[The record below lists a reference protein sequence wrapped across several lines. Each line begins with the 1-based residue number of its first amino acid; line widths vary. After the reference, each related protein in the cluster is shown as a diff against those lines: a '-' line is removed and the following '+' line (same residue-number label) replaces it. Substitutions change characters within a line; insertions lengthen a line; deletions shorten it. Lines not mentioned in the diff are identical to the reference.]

1 MNPVL
6 ASSLVSVGKSFI
18 EQLKTPSPTQ
28 YKMGNKTFSAELEN
42 VTSATQIKQSTN
54 SLRKDLMQDPAIQS
68 FLSKNAGNE
77 IYFQK
82 RADGS
87 SQILSSSGDT
97 ITIGRDSPTNT
108 LIHKYFD
115 QCVLEGVCQSA
126 HRPNTVLLKE

>member
-6 ASSLVSVGKSFI
+6 ASSLVNVGKSLI
-18 EQLKTPSPTQ
+18 DQLSIPSPTH
-28 YKMGNKTFSAELEN
+28 YKEGNKTFSAELET
-42 VTSATQIKQSTN
+42 VTSATQINQSTH
-54 SLRKDLMQDPAIQS
+54 SLRQDLMQDPAVQS
-68 FLSKNAGNE
+68 FLSNNAGNE

-108 LIHKYFD
+108 LIHQYFD
-115 QCVLEGVCQSA
+115 QCVREGVCQSA
-126 HRPNTVLLKE
+126 HRPGTVLLKE

>member
-6 ASSLVSVGKSFI
+6 ASSLVNVGKSLI
-18 EQLKTPSPTQ
+18 DQLSIPSPTH
-28 YKMGNKTFSAELEN
+28 YKEGNKTFSAELET
-42 VTSATQIKQSTN
+42 VSSATQINQSTH
-54 SLRKDLMQDPAIQS
+54 SLRQDLMQDPAVQS
-68 FLSKNAGNE
+68 FLSNNAGNE

-87 SQILSSSGDT
+87 SQLLSSSGDT

-126 HRPNTVLLKE
+126 QRPNTVLLKE

>member
-6 ASSLVSVGKSFI
+6 ASSLVNVGKSFI
-18 EQLKTPSPTQ
+18 EQLTTPTPSQ
-28 YKMGNKTFSAELEN
+28 YRVGNKSFSAELEN
-42 VTSATQIKQSTN
+42 VTSFTQINQSTH
-54 SLRKDLMQDPAIQS
+54 SLRQDLMQDPTIQS

-87 SQILSSSGDT
+87 SQILSSSGNL

-108 LIHKYFD
+108 LIHQYFD
-115 QCVLEGVCQSA
+115 QCVREGVCQSA
-126 HRPNTVLLKE
+126 HRPGTVLLKE